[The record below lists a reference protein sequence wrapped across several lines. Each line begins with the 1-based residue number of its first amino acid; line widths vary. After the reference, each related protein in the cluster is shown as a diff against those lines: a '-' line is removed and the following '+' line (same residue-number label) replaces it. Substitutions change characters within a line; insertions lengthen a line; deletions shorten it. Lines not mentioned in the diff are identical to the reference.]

1 MSDRFAA
8 VDPALRPWHARRTV
22 RVLLVDEESRVLLL
36 WDSDPGNG
44 LRWWSTPGGG
54 IETGESEVD
63 AVVREITE
71 ETGLALP
78 REAVLGPLA
87 RRHVTHGYSDV
98 VVEQDEVFFAA
109 RVAGFEVDVSGHS
122 EEERLTLL
130 GHRWWTAREL
140 RATEEVVWPE
150 DLPVLQALMDCPEH
164 WPRHLPDAEE
174 STVPA
179 GPERRDR

>member
-1 MSDRFAA
+1 MSDRFAP
-8 VDPALRPWHARRTV
+8 VDPAGRPRHTRRAV
-22 RVLLVDEESRVLLL
+22 RVLLVDDQGRLLL
-36 WDSDPGNG
+36 FCDSDPGNG

-63 AVVREITE
+63 AVVREVAE

-78 REAVLGPLA
+78 ADAVLGPIA

-109 RVAGFEVDVSGHS
+109 RVSGFEVDVSGHT

-130 GHRWWTAREL
+130 AHRWWTPPDLA
-140 RATEEVVWPE
+140 ATDEVVWPE
-150 DLPVLQALMDCPEH
+150 DLPLLRALIDRPEH
-164 WPRHLPDAEE
+164 WPRHLPDVEE

-179 GPERRDR
+179 GSAKRDR